1 MTDTARGNRIMFHDT
16 RPYLW
21 IGRKGNRRAGMKP
34 LDQAIGDAFLE
45 GGRRQG
51 MAAGDVWDYVKW

>member
-1 MTDTARGNRIMFHDT
+1 MFHDT